1 MKAFFKGLFTLLIQI
16 ALLPFYLV
24 VYVVA
29 LFVSYLQYL
38 GGEDYTLLAKLE
50 DYIELKKSKFK

>member
-1 MKAFFKGLFTLLIQI
+1 MKAFLRGLFTLLIRV
-16 ALLPFYLV
+16 ALLPFFLV
-24 VYVVA
+24 AYAVA

-50 DYIELKKSKFK
+50 DYIESKKSKSK